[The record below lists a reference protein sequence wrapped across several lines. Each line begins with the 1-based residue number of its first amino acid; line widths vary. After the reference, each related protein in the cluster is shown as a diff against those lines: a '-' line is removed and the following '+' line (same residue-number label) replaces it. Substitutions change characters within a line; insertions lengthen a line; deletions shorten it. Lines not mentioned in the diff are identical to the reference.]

1 MASFDVVSE
10 VDRQEVRNAV
20 DQAQREIGT
29 RFDFKNTNS
38 SIEQTEL
45 TFTLRSVTEDRL
57 TALRQVL
64 EEKLVKRGVS
74 LKGLDYDDVQEAT
87 QNTVR
92 QVATIKVGIS
102 SDKAREINR
111 LIKEKGPKGISS
123 QTQGE
128 TVRVNGKKRDDLQA
142 TIALIK
148 GADLGIPVQF
158 ENFRDDDSVQ
168 GTPGRRADRRAL
180 DAVQQDAHDARDHIL
195 ERQLPVG
202 LEPLRHAVHRADE
215 QVDRR
220 PDRDDPDPPG
230 VHPLLDDVGDEPFV
244 AFGPRLRTAT
254 AKLVEVRHQGAADRS
269 LDRRKVTPHECL
281 RARRRHRRLGDA
293 AEPAARPRRRTVRRC
308 RRATAPCRRRSS
320 RGSPSTARRD
330 HRSGRGWPVRIRTR
344 RTPPPPRPGSAAGAT
359 PSGSSA
365 ARRVRLLTCAADV
378 LLSQRGS
385 CPATFDRRLKSRT
398 SVG

>member
-10 VDRQEVRNAV
+10 VDRQEVRNAM

-38 SIEQTEL
+38 SIEQAEL
-45 TFTLRSVTEDRL
+45 TFTLRSVSEDRL

-92 QVATIKVGIS
+92 QVATLKVGIS

-158 ENFRDDDSVQ
+158 ENFRD
-168 GTPGRRADRRAL
+168 
-180 DAVQQDAHDARDHIL
+180 
-195 ERQLPVG
+195 
-202 LEPLRHAVHRADE
+202 
-215 QVDRR
+215 
-220 PDRDDPDPPG
+220 
-230 VHPLLDDVGDEPFV
+230 
-244 AFGPRLRTAT
+244 
-254 AKLVEVRHQGAADRS
+254 
-269 LDRRKVTPHECL
+269 
-281 RARRRHRRLGDA
+281 
-293 AEPAARPRRRTVRRC
+293 
-308 RRATAPCRRRSS
+308 
-320 RGSPSTARRD
+320 
-330 HRSGRGWPVRIRTR
+330 
-344 RTPPPPRPGSAAGAT
+344 
-359 PSGSSA
+359 
-365 ARRVRLLTCAADV
+365 
-378 LLSQRGS
+378 
-385 CPATFDRRLKSRT
+385 
-398 SVG
+398 